1 MQDGFWLVSYWF
13 ILIPLVF
20 YSLLLFVGIV
30 KPGRRFSLYNG
41 LLAVYV
47 LSLLANVLTGFYYG
61 HRFRIDGLV
70 YFTAVTYLFIHPFKR
85 IDVVAFG
92 DLSEINMKPFYL
104 LSIFFIAISL
114 VSIQNSIAEM
124 SNAVFA
130 LGADDVSKYRLAMM
144 TQMSSA
150 SEKGIIGILADWS
163 HGAYFIVVTLFF
175 IGVIK
180 KANKIVLIL
189 LFICSLSV
197 VSYYLMQSGRTGA
210 IYYLVCWLFNYFIFY
225 RFLPPKSLAFFR
237 RYAFVLLA
245 LLITPVVI
253 ISVSRF
259 GGGYLEVSGASNP
272 LLISLLDYLGQ
283 GIVNFDVFYQSGFDR
298 YSYGVQLFPL
308 FYRILYTVGLTSY
321 DYNVM
326 YEEYRVL
333 YPNSWFLFAT
343 FLRELWYNFG
353 LLGTILVGLLFNFL
367 MKKVDV
373 SLRSRVTARS
383 VLWLYVSF
391 SMVLFGIF
399 SLNLAGMTMNF
410 ALLLLLMVRIEYKR
424 HRKLPNKSSHSLGLV
439 KGQAHAA
446 RMRSAGHRPI
456 ERTA

>member
-1 MQDGFWLVSYWF
+1 
-13 ILIPLVF
+13 
-20 YSLLLFVGIV
+20 
-30 KPGRRFSLYNG
+30 
-41 LLAVYV
+41 
-47 LSLLANVLTGFYYG
+47 
-61 HRFRIDGLV
+61 
-70 YFTAVTYLFIHPFKR
+70 
-85 IDVVAFG
+85 
-92 DLSEINMKPFYL
+92 
-104 LSIFFIAISL
+104 
-114 VSIQNSIAEM
+114 
-124 SNAVFA
+124 
-130 LGADDVSKYRLAMM
+130 
-144 TQMSSA
+144 
-150 SEKGIIGILADWS
+150 
-163 HGAYFIVVTLFF
+163 
-175 IGVIK
+175 
-180 KANKIVLIL
+180 
-189 LFICSLSV
+189 
-197 VSYYLMQSGRTGA
+197 
-210 IYYLVCWLFNYFIFY
+210 
-225 RFLPPKSLAFFR
+225 
-237 RYAFVLLA
+237 
-245 LLITPVVI
+245 
-253 ISVSRF
+253 
-259 GGGYLEVSGASNP
+259 
-272 LLISLLDYLGQ
+272 
-283 GIVNFDVFYQSGFDR
+283 
-298 YSYGVQLFPL
+298 
-308 FYRILYTVGLTSY
+308 VGLTSY